1 MISLFMLAL
10 FVFLMSL
17 AAISDLRAYRIP
29 NALVIA
35 VALLF
40 ILAAPLAGMPPQIVL
55 WHLLAGA
62 LLFALGY
69 GLFSAGLIGGGDAK
83 LVAAA
88 ALWVGWTAL
97 PHFLLYTALAGGA
110 LAIGML
116 VWEFIRMHV
125 ELTAA
130 NPEAS
135 LIKRITS
142 LKPDLPYGV
151 AIALGACAALPR
163 AWWASSLT
171 INF

>member
-1 MISLFMLAL
+1 MISLFMLAA
-10 FVFLMSL
+10 FVFLMSF

-29 NALVIA
+29 NAVVLA

-40 ILAAPLAGMPPQIVL
+40 LLAAPLAGMPLQLLL

-69 GLFSAGLIGGGDAK
+69 GLFSAGMIGGGDAK
-83 LVAAA
+83 LIAAA
-88 ALWVGWTAL
+88 ALWMGWAAL
-97 PHFLLYTALAGGA
+97 PHFVLYTALAGGA
-110 LAIGML
+110 LALVML

-125 ELTAA
+125 EFTAA
-130 NPEAS
+130 NPETS

-142 LKPDLPYGV
+142 LRPDLPYGV

-163 AWWASSLT
+163 SWWASILS
-171 INF
+171 INI